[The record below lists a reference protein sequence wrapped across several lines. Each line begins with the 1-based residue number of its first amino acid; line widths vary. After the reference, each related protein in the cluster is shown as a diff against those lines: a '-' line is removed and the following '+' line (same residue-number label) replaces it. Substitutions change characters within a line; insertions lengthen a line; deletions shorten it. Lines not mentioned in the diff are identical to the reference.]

1 MSPAAR
7 PPCVLEAA
15 AAHMSVKICVVSL
28 DSLIFSNLVPASQR
42 SRVSAGRY
50 DVPVVSFGRLMERGA
65 QASAGID
72 HLDPVEAVADSLR
85 ADPAVVRCWWRAC
98 VGCGEDA
105 MGSLGERA
113 RRG

>member
-1 MSPAAR
+1 M
-7 PPCVLEAA
+7 LEAA

-65 QASAGID
+65 QARAGID
-72 HLDPVEAVADSLR
+72 HLDPVEAVADSRR
-85 ADPAVVRCWWRAC
+85 ADLLVRCWRRRAC